1 MYKIYYILML
11 LQIILIACSYSSKR
25 NTKFI
30 EFYKQNISK
39 FDSMIVYLDSNQQFS
54 NLFGEGLSRTE
65 INYYLTNQLGIDS
78 VYFNSGG
85 CNMKAKQKQY
95 LFTFIKGE
103 YSNIV
108 LSKNRCSGFIS
119 HKGAEFKNLENGV
132 KTVGL
137 GWDWFYWE
145 K

>member
-1 MYKIYYILML
+1 M
-11 LQIILIACSYSSKR
+11 ACSQSS
-25 NTKFI
+25 NQHLKFLYFSN
-30 EFYKQNISK
+30 ENMSK
-39 FDSMIVYLDSNQQFS
+39 FDSIVSYLDSNQQFS
-54 NLFGEGLSRTE
+54 NLFGEVLSSKD
-65 INYYLTNQLGIDS
+65 INYYLINQLGIDS

-85 CNMKAKQKQY
+85 CNMKARQKQY
-95 LFTFIKGE
+95 IFTFIDGE

-119 HKGAEFKNLENGV
+119 HKGAEFKSLENGV
-132 KTVGL
+132 KTIGL

>member
-1 MYKIYYILML
+1 MYKLCYISIL
-11 LQIILIACSYSSKR
+11 LQIILIACSQSSNLDQR
-25 NTKFI
+25 
-30 EFYKQNISK
+30 ISNFHRENLPK
-39 FDSMIVYLDSNQQFS
+39 FDSIITYLDSDKFFS
-54 NLFGEGLSRTE
+54 TLSGEGLSKE
-65 INYYLTNQLGIDS
+65 DINFYLLDQLGIDS

-85 CNMKAKQKQY
+85 CNKDIRQKQY
-95 LFTFIKGE
+95 NFTFTKMGFK
-103 YSNIV
+103 NIV